1 MHATGWLN
9 LGLQLLTGG
18 AIVAAI
24 KELGQRVEVVLGP
37 EGESL
42 IERVHKDRVRVR
54 WLAARPKKMEAAL
67 QAFNFLQGKGHDTQ
81 GGEHTRTSRDGTGW
95 RVWECVGT
103 FFSVWRAAT

>member
-1 MHATGWLN
+1 MKRRRGSQLDHLAIDHARDRWLN

-42 IERVHKDRVRVR
+42 VERVHKDRVRVR

-67 QAFNFLQGKGHDTQ
+67 QAFNFLRGKGHDTQ
-81 GGEHTRTSRDGTGW
+81 GE
-95 RVWECVGT
+95 
-103 FFSVWRAAT
+103 